1 MPRRTN
7 DMPKRVISEISQ
19 DQEAILPSYR
29 EKWRS
34 FAISTESI
42 DEEKVRL
49 VIKAA
54 PVSK

>member
-1 MPRRTN
+1 MICLH
-7 DMPKRVISEISQ
+7 RVITKISEE
-19 DQEAILPSYR
+19 QEAMLPRYR

-42 DEEKVRL
+42 DEEKVKS

-54 PVSK
+54 SNRKRFFRT